1 MAANMDENQRE
12 TMNRVFKMFDP
23 KDSGIVPVKSM
34 PQILRTLGSN
44 ANKNE
49 IKEKV
54 GSIVPAGQDNLDFEQ
69 FCDVVLP
76 LMEDEDYETIREEL
90 KTAFRLYDR
99 DGAGFITPAVLKEI
113 LLELDG
119 KLTEEEL
126 NDIVEEVD
134 SDGSGSIDFDEFL
147 AMMTG

>member
-1 MAANMDENQRE
+1 MSATMDEEQRN
-12 TMNRVFKMFDP
+12 TMQRVFNMFDP
-23 KDSGIVPVKSM
+23 KSTGMVPVKQFA
-34 PQILRTLGSN
+34 QILRTLGSN
-44 ANKNE
+44 AGKTE
-49 IKEKV
+49 VKEKIAA
-54 GSIVPAGQDNLDFEQ
+54 IVPAGQESADFTT

-99 DGAGFITPAVLKEI
+99 EGQGFITPETLKEI
-113 LLELDG
+113 LLELDHN
-119 KLTEEEL
+119 LTDGEL

-134 SDGSGSIDFDEFL
+134 SDGSGSIDFDEFM

>member
-1 MAANMDENQRE
+1 MDETQRD
-12 TMNRVFKMFDP
+12 TMDRVFKMFDP
-23 KDSGIVPVKSM
+23 KNTGEVPVKSM
-34 PQILRTLGSN
+34 AQILRTLGSN
-44 ANKNE
+44 ANKTE

-54 GSIVPAGQDNLDFEQ
+54 ASIVPEGQVSLNFEI
-69 FCDVVLP
+69 FCDIVLP

-99 DGAGFITPAVLKEI
+99 DGLGYITPAVLKEI
-113 LLELDG
+113 LLELDN
-119 KLTEEEL
+119 KLTDEEL